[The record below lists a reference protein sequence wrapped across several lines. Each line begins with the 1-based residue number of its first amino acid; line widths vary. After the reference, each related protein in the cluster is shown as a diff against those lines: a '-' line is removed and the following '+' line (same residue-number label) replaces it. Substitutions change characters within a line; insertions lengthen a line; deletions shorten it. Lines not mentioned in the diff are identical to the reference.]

1 MHSGE
6 IRTDL
11 DRFQTMV
18 RKLGSE
24 VGKASVLWEDEKYSE
39 LSAAVR
45 VIADNSKNVIVA
57 GERCCTSV
65 DRFAQISAEQY

>member
-6 IRTDL
+6 IRADL
-11 DRFQTMV
+11 ECFQAMV
-18 RKLGSE
+18 QELGGE
-24 VGKASVLWEDEKYSE
+24 IGKASVLWEDEKYSE

-45 VIADNSKNVIVA
+45 MIANNSKNVIVT
-57 GERCCTSV
+57 GERCCASV